1 MKLKTNLNDNISLI
15 PKEESGS
22 NSLPKF
28 ASFRRPDIE
37 LSSLSKLGLGL
48 IAILLLITAG
58 FYFWK
63 YQLNNQAKAFNTEL
77 QSLTSQRDVSLENRL
92 KNLNSVLEIFKGVLD
107 EHRYWTLFFDVLE
120 TKTLNSVTFKT
131 LETSDTDNTINMSG
145 SAPSY
150 GVLAQQVKILED
162 TPNVVSVTSSNIA
175 LSAEGKVNF
184 GLKIVFSKDLI
195 IKK

>member
-1 MKLKTNLNDNISLI
+1 MDNNISLI

-28 ASFRRPDIE
+28 SSFKSPDIE

-48 IAILLLITAG
+48 VAILLLITAG

-120 TKTLNSVTFKT
+120 AKTLNSVTFKT
-131 LETSDTDNTINMSG
+131 LETSDTDSTINMSG

-162 TPNVVSVTSSNIA
+162 TPNIVSVTSSNIA